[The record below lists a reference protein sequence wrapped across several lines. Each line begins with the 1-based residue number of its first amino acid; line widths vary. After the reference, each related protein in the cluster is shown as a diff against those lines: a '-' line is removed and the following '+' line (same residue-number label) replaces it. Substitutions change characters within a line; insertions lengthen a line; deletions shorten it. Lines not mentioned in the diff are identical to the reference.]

1 MRILDTATGPTYPPR
16 RFPGHLG
23 RPIREY
29 LRLSINARSSRRG
42 DAARIVDTRDTVRYP
57 LTILMAVSLCSVFR
71 SRTLRR
77 LAIRSST
84 YTGAPYITRDRTT
97 PSYSWRTAI
106 PTPLMFDSRPYKA
119 LAAANTLR
127 TRESKCGPSFHWLSM
142 MRPRYFIRDPTSTAF
157 APLAVRAPT
166 PEPLYGITS
175 RLGFTFVPLLLLA
188 LLLSSHFSGVI
199 LDKIIFLLQAR
210 NFVQLSSFFTI
221 HKINL
226 SVVSGVPT

>member
-1 MRILDTATGPTYPPR
+1 MRIFDTATGPTYPPR

-84 YTGAPYITRDRTT
+84 HTGAPYITRDRTT
-97 PSYSWRTAI
+97 PSYSWRTAT

-119 LAAANTLR
+119 LALR

-142 MRPRYFIRDPTSTAF
+142 MRSRYFIRDPTSTAF

-166 PEPLYGITS
+166 SEPLYGITS
-175 RLGFTFVPLLLLA
+175 GLGFTFV
-188 LLLSSHFSGVI
+188 LLSSHFSGVI
-199 LDKIIFLLQAR
+199 LDKIIFLLQTR

-221 HKINL
+221 HKIKL